1 MKVYI
6 IFQQLQAPNKKI
18 NEKKFNEKKFQQKN
32 GRGSQ
37 IRTGDFL
44 VPNQTRYQLRYT
56 PTEKGKSYNLPQK
69 LQIESAGINF
79 F

>member
-1 MKVYI
+1 MPHLDK
-6 IFQQLQAPNKKI
+6 
-18 NEKKFNEKKFQQKN
+18 KN

-56 PTEKGKSYNLPQK
+56 PTVEL
-69 LQIESAGINF
+69 
-79 F
+79 